1 MPKKIPVRS
10 CVGCGEARP
19 KNELVRIVRTPE
31 GEIITDFTGKANGRG
46 AYICKNVQCL
56 KKAEKSKRIDR
67 AFGVPVAEEI
77 YRKLE
82 KEFTDGE

>member
-1 MPKKIPVRS
+1 MPKKIPVRT
-10 CVGCGEARP
+10 CIGCNEAKP
-19 KNELVRIVRTPE
+19 KTEFIRIVRTPQ

-56 KKAEKSKRIDR
+56 KKAEKSKRLDR
-67 AFGVPVAEEI
+67 SFGITVESDI

-82 KEFTDGE
+82 KEIVDGQ